1 MKKLIA
7 FVLCLVAG
15 MCPFPVNSDAV
26 SIDSVMMSDYAL
38 ISIKVLSGDNPVE
51 GAVVRVFTVAG
62 QLYKEGITDENGFYE
77 VSLGDGAYVIMAHG
91 KNAMGVGRVIVK
103 DGKSNYIILKIHI
116 S

>member
-7 FVLCLVAG
+7 LVLCLVAG

-38 ISIKVLSGDNPVE
+38 ISVKVLSGDNPVE
-51 GAVVRVFTVAG
+51 GAVVRVFTLTG
-62 QLYKEGITDENGFYE
+62 MLYKEGITDENGFYY
-77 VSLGDGAYVIMAHG
+77 VSLRDGTYVIMVHEG
-91 KNAMGVGRVIVK
+91 EAMGVGRVIVK
-103 DGKSNYIILKIHI
+103 DGKPNNRMLQIHI